1 MRLRLLVVLFFSVYC
16 VNAQQD
22 TMIFKTRTN
31 VIVQADSIKPTV
43 DLSQKVNKHSPH
55 KATIYSAILPGLGQA
70 YNKKY
75 WKIPV
80 IYGLTGVLT
89 YFAIDNNKEYVVYKD
104 AYKWRLDDNSAT
116 VDKYEGIYSDED
128 LRILK
133 NYYRRNRDLSFIGM
147 GVVYLLNVVDAAVDA
162 HLFYFDVS
170 DDLSLKVQPGIQPMS
185 HTAFAGVKLSLQIK

>member
-1 MRLRLLVVLFFSVYC
+1 MRLRLLVVLFFTVYC

-22 TMIFKTRTN
+22 TMIFKTRTS

-43 DLSQKVNKHSPH
+43 
-55 KATIYSAILPGLGQA
+55 GLGQA

-116 VDKYEGIYSDED
+116 VDKFEGIYSDED

>member
-1 MRLRLLVVLFFSVYC
+1 MRLRLLVVLFFTVYC

-22 TMIFKTRTN
+22 TMIFKTRKNT
-31 VIVQADSIKPTV
+31 IAQADTLKPTA
-43 DLSQKVNKHSPH
+43 DLSQKVNNHSPH

-89 YFAIDNNKEYVVYKD
+89 YFAVDNNKEYIVYKD

-116 VDKYEGIYSDED
+116 VDKFEGIYSDED

-170 DDLSLKVQPGIQPMS
+170 DDLSLKVQPGIQPMRHS
-185 HTAFAGVKLSLQIK
+185 AFAGVKLSLQIR

>member
-1 MRLRLLVVLFFSVYC
+1 MRLRLLVVLFFTVYC

-22 TMIFKTRTN
+22 TMIFKTRTS

-116 VDKYEGIYSDED
+116 VDKFEGIYSDED

-133 NYYRRNRDLSFIGM
+133 NYYRRNRDLSFIGL

>member
-1 MRLRLLVVLFFSVYC
+1 MRLRLLVVLFFTVYC

-116 VDKYEGIYSDED
+116 VDKFEGIYSDED

>member
-1 MRLRLLVVLFFSVYC
+1 
-16 VNAQQD
+16 
-22 TMIFKTRTN
+22 MIFKAKTN
-31 VIVQADSIKPTV
+31 IVVQDDTVKQAAV
-43 DLSQKVNKHSPH
+43 LSQKIHQHSPH
-55 KATIYSAILPGLGQA
+55 KATIYSAIIPGLGQA

-116 VDKYEGIYSDED
+116 VDKFEGIYSDED

-133 NYYRRNRDLSFIGM
+133 IIIAETATCLLSEWVLFIC
-147 GVVYLLNVVDAAVDA
+147 
-162 HLFYFDVS
+162 
-170 DDLSLKVQPGIQPMS
+170 
-185 HTAFAGVKLSLQIK
+185 

>member
-1 MRLRLLVVLFFSVYC
+1 MRLRLLVVLFFTVYC

-31 VIVQADSIKPTV
+31 IVTQADTLKPAA
-43 DLSQKVNKHSPH
+43 DLSQKINKHSPH

-89 YFAIDNNKEYVVYKD
+89 YFAVDNNKEYIIYKD

-116 VDKYEGIYSDED
+116 VDKFEGIYSDED

-170 DDLSLKVQPGIQPMS
+170 DDLSLKVQPGIQPMRHS
-185 HTAFAGVKLSLQIK
+185 AFAGVKLSLQIR